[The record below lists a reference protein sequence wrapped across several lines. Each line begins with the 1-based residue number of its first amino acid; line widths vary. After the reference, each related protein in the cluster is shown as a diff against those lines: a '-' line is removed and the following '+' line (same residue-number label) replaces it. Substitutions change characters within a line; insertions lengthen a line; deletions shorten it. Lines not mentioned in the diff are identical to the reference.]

1 MAIFSLIHNG
11 DFKWLFSHSYIMTI
25 LAIFSGYFGCFLTET
40 VFETWCSLF
49 LVGDTLYFSK
59 CWCMSKR
66 MWNTSTQSVSSLGW
80 QQGSFSCREQD
91 TRTKVFSKNS
101 TSKRV
106 LLLFQTKALCLLI
119 SEKGINNYEF
129 KWVKLR
135 HNPYYVWVFSYKMQ
149 VTKGQLQADTDFP
162 M

>member
-1 MAIFSLIHNG
+1 MA
-11 DFKWLFSHSYIMTI
+11 I
-25 LAIFSGYFGCFLTET
+25 LAIFSGYFSYFFHSYIMAILAILAIFSGYFWNLM
-40 VFETWCSLF
+40 FPF

-80 QQGSFSCREQD
+80 QQGSFSCGEQD

-106 LLLFQTKALCLLI
+106 LLLFQTKALWLI

-129 KWVKLR
+129 KWVKL
-135 HNPYYVWVFSYKMQ
+135 NPYYVWQETPFFSYKMR
-149 VTKGQLQADTDFP
+149 VTKGQRSSCK
-162 M
+162 

>member
-1 MAIFSLIHNG
+1 MA
-11 DFKWLFSHSYIMTI
+11 I

-80 QQGSFSCREQD
+80 QQGSFSCGEQD

-106 LLLFQTKALCLLI
+106 LLLFQTKALWLI

-129 KWVKLR
+129 KWVKL
-135 HNPYYVWVFSYKMQ
+135 NPYYVWQETPFFFLQ
-149 VTKGQLQADTDFP
+149 NAGNKGTEKQLQVDTDFP
-162 M
+162 TFIPPKLA